1 MSKLQEG
8 DKLNIIYQP
17 PSKVESFE
25 SVDCTNCHISCDDLQ
40 DSCKVLILDKKSYTK
55 AIIENNYREKPKEE
69 YGISTEV
76 VGNGASAKLKISV
89 LPPGEVSQKIER
101 ECDTNTRFVRIHG
114 VSIHCQ
120 NN

>member
-55 AIIENNYREKPKEE
+55 AIIEKNLKK
-69 YGISTEV
+69 SM
-76 VGNGASAKLKISV
+76 AFLQKL
-89 LPPGEVSQKIER
+89 LEMER
-101 ECDTNTRFVRIHG
+101 QLN
-114 VSIHCQ
+114 
-120 NN
+120 